1 MVRARL
7 QQWVIPMAAVAAWG
21 LLSMRPGTHVIPS
34 PLAVAKAML
43 TLTADGTLLKHIIAS
58 LFRVTW
64 GFALAAMVAVP
75 CGLLLAWFR
84 LPRLATMPLVTLL
97 RPISPLAWIPL
108 STIWFGIGD
117 ASAVFLIFVTCA
129 PTLLMF
135 AMSAA
140 GSVRQ
145 IEIRA
150 ARNFGLSGLELV
162 RRVVLPAASPQLLS
176 GVRVTLGMAWI
187 VLVAAEM
194 ISVNSG
200 LGFLILD
207 ARNAGNRM
215 DAVLAAMITI
225 GLIGL
230 AVDRLMHRVERSDF
244 VRWAPAGAR

>member
-1 MVRARL
+1 M
-7 QQWVIPMAAVAAWG
+7 
-21 LLSMRPGTHVIPS
+21 LS
-34 PLAVAKAML
+34 
-43 TLTADGTLLKHIIAS
+43 LTANGTLVRHIIAS

-64 GFALAAMVAVP
+64 GFALAAVIAVP
-75 CGLLLAWFR
+75 CGLLLAWYR
-84 LPRLATMPLVTLL
+84 RPRMVIMPLVRLL

-117 ASAVFLIFVTCA
+117 VSAVLLIFVTCA
-129 PTLLMF
+129 PTLLLL

-140 GSVRQ
+140 GSVRE

-150 ARNFGLSGLELV
+150 ARNFGLSGLQLL

-176 GVRVTLGMAWI
+176 GIRVTLGMAWI

-207 ARNAGNRM
+207 ARNAGDRLDVVM
-215 DAVLAAMITI
+215 AAMLTI

-230 AVDRLMHRVERSDF
+230 AVDRLMQRIERTGL